1 MPSARE
7 WAADL
12 RRRGVAADRIVGALR
27 KVGAIDDAG
36 NLRAGMLDRDI
47 EELGAWATPEAAE
60 RPLAP
65 EDVAL
70 EESEAEPQPAEAPP
84 GVVRIEAP
92 AGATAPM
99 KRHAALKAMQHEA
112 GLPDLGVTAPMS
124 RRPPPPAA
132 GEQQPARVVY
142 AAPGDQGPLGG
153 RPDTSDLPKRAQRA
167 VSALGDP
174 REAHDTTERIRE
186 AMRRGIDFEDE
197 TPGTDEKGKPA
208 PVGQLALDAVLEKNP
223 PRDVGVVETVIKRG
237 YAIDARIIGAL
248 SGLVTGANKGIEEA
262 MGKPQEVGALPPPAD
277 IAEAFEATENDLAE
291 RWFESSYRA
300 KHPIDASVAFMQN
313 FATDLRDNALMIA
326 ELAGKVVG
334 ADISQEDVAKPLG
347 EFLAQQYGIGQEE
360 VGEAMLAGA
369 IGGTA
374 AFFAHPVETAAT
386 RPFSTALMLAP
397 TLKAIPKAAIPA
409 PVRSVL
415 AKAEVIKAGIKA
427 GAGATVEQAG
437 IQVRKVS
444 PFKGKRISGAER
456 WASAKRWFG
465 QENIEQATPEA
476 TAQMERMI
484 NAPREQAAAVRG
496 AADEMARAIERG
508 EVDPATLFEPIVME
522 PSDLHGRFVADVIA
536 DIKAGVDPTQP
547 PGTAP
552 VPPTPGREFAS
563 FLDLWK
569 RAATHEVP
577 EVRTAIEAK
586 LRQVTRI
593 RDYYKQR
600 VKDLRALDRQIRAMP
615 DDPTAPPGTA
625 RAAAAA
631 AAGPKL
637 ARLPEAMEALKRY
650 EEVVAAGERIVG
662 GPDTVANRP
671 GAPAFETTY
680 QIPIEYEKGRAR
692 FPAAVAAER
701 ERLAPPAETATPGQL
716 KAASAARTK
725 LALKHITPEELE
737 RTPALGHV
745 GTVVQAEGQK
755 VVTPVAEEFTL
766 AQNPRF
772 AEMADAFVEAV
783 AKTYRPAALVKRA
796 AEGILDIE
804 QARLK
809 RTGGAGFIGRSGALR
824 ILGAVF
830 KDVSAQLVRSPRM
843 RAEVVK
849 AIRARAPELPAE
861 HIEGRL
867 LDLGESHL
875 LERPINYVETTA
887 GKAVNYLDE
896 MADVAA
902 KKPEIMNLVR
912 AEALRELAEVVAED
926 ASKARAAGAI
936 IDTIVSFGMDRFE
949 APYVAS
955 KFVQRVAIE
964 GGPMPPALNRIRPA
978 ELAAELASPGR
989 DYIGRIASAARIS
1002 RKAAARRLE
1011 RITTSLNNDY
1021 APPSKSL
1028 RDHIPTSADL
1038 EQALV
1043 PGGVLTPQ
1051 ESPFGI
1057 TAVHRGFEST
1067 AGWLYKA
1074 MDAAESQKWWRSAQR
1089 IVGMNLTAGKPST
1102 HIYNSFSN
1110 MTLQVLRRGTPP
1122 NFAETAKVWLG
1133 DYRGGKLAGTQLEKI
1148 LRGVERSGLTNTT
1161 VVEAELGTIRAP
1173 TPLTPGASKVLKPFH
1188 AWRRGLGRVYR
1199 WGDNAFKIDEAVRN
1213 AKILD
1218 GRISELAPG
1227 DTLDLKVSRRR
1238 IATLQKLSDG
1248 DIQVAVRNVG
1258 QTPSQAVI
1266 VDGQEAWNLV
1276 GRAAAKS
1283 AQALFFDYCVPEDAE
1298 CLTRR
1303 GWAKWHE
1310 IRIGEDVLVLDK
1322 DSHEARWEPVTAIN
1336 TFPFVG
1342 ELNRIAN
1349 KFCEFLYTDGH
1360 RWPVE
1365 TRLNGKRRNE
1375 IVTELNTQHHLVAAG
1390 NGISNTESAL
1400 SPSDAAILGWIVT
1413 DGTSRWDEYTTL
1425 TTGEHREYFYANI
1438 AQSPKKF
1445 LAKIV
1450 ALLGVV
1456 PTQRPNKKSGVVQI
1470 TVPLAARRRLVGAG
1484 FRKKDDL
1491 PRIVGKLSR
1500 DAAEAM
1506 WQAMVDAEASTSEAG
1521 KTITFAQNPGPV
1533 LEAFTMLCAM
1543 TGRRCRVAE
1552 HRSRCQTAIVG
1563 SRRFFS
1569 VAKMGSDT
1577 VPFRGTVW
1585 CPTTPSGTWLM
1596 RRNGA
1601 IVWTGNSDVGN
1612 WIHALRSAPGIGLV
1626 SPFLTW
1632 SYKALDIPGIKRG
1645 LVGELL
1651 LGDAQI
1657 LTPSSNASVNA
1668 AQFRGAVAL
1677 SARRLV
1683 MMNAMRADVLD
1694 KDDRALRS
1702 ILNRVPRNAAL
1713 IVLDNVTNPGFVGFK
1728 DWQASYFAEP
1738 TDALFRLGI
1747 GAYVTLS
1754 ELAGGDFAPQTLYQR
1769 DARGKPD
1776 FALAGLSDDEQ
1787 RGMMWRRNL
1796 WRKNATGEVWALDD
1810 GLRLAGLSGHPLMQL
1825 VYDIRASARPGRATA
1840 VSPAAVWRNF
1850 DALLTGGLVGD
1861 VIDVGIA
1868 ADDPDSPWS
1877 SRALERG
1884 GKDYPPEADD
1894 DVRWALRKITSLGWR
1909 VEKIGPKAKEHF
1921 SDLRAAFRSSVLK
1934 AGKDRLASLKA
1945 RGATAEEIDPVKD
1958 DLKFL
1963 ARIVDEEMRAIEDG
1977 YRDVIKK
1984 VRAPRDPEVVEEPEP
1999 AAAAGG
2005 R

>member
-1 MPSARE
+1 
-7 WAADL
+7 
-12 RRRGVAADRIVGALR
+12 
-27 KVGAIDDAG
+27 
-36 NLRAGMLDRDI
+36 
-47 EELGAWATPEAAE
+47 
-60 RPLAP
+60 
-65 EDVAL
+65 
-70 EESEAEPQPAEAPP
+70 
-84 GVVRIEAP
+84 
-92 AGATAPM
+92 
-99 KRHAALKAMQHEA
+99 
-112 GLPDLGVTAPMS
+112 
-124 RRPPPPAA
+124 
-132 GEQQPARVVY
+132 
-142 AAPGDQGPLGG
+142 
-153 RPDTSDLPKRAQRA
+153 
-167 VSALGDP
+167 
-174 REAHDTTERIRE
+174 
-186 AMRRGIDFEDE
+186 
-197 TPGTDEKGKPA
+197 
-208 PVGQLALDAVLEKNP
+208 
-223 PRDVGVVETVIKRG
+223 
-237 YAIDARIIGAL
+237 
-248 SGLVTGANKGIEEA
+248 
-262 MGKPQEVGALPPPAD
+262 
-277 IAEAFEATENDLAE
+277 
-291 RWFESSYRA
+291 
-300 KHPIDASVAFMQN
+300 
-313 FATDLRDNALMIA
+313 
-326 ELAGKVVG
+326 
-334 ADISQEDVAKPLG
+334 
-347 EFLAQQYGIGQEE
+347 
-360 VGEAMLAGA
+360 
-369 IGGTA
+369 
-374 AFFAHPVETAAT
+374 
-386 RPFSTALMLAP
+386 
-397 TLKAIPKAAIPA
+397 
-409 PVRSVL
+409 
-415 AKAEVIKAGIKA
+415 
-427 GAGATVEQAG
+427 
-437 IQVRKVS
+437 
-444 PFKGKRISGAER
+444 
-456 WASAKRWFG
+456 
-465 QENIEQATPEA
+465 
-476 TAQMERMI
+476 
-484 NAPREQAAAVRG
+484 
-496 AADEMARAIERG
+496 
-508 EVDPATLFEPIVME
+508 
-522 PSDLHGRFVADVIA
+522 
-536 DIKAGVDPTQP
+536 
-547 PGTAP
+547 
-552 VPPTPGREFAS
+552 
-563 FLDLWK
+563 
-569 RAATHEVP
+569 
-577 EVRTAIEAK
+577 
-586 LRQVTRI
+586 
-593 RDYYKQR
+593 
-600 VKDLRALDRQIRAMP
+600 
-615 DDPTAPPGTA
+615 
-625 RAAAAA
+625 
-631 AAGPKL
+631 
-637 ARLPEAMEALKRY
+637 MEALKRY

-964 GGPMPPALNRIRPA
+964 GGPMPPALNRIGPA

-1028 RDHIPTSADL
+1028 RDHLPTSADL

-1266 VDGQEAWNLV
+1266 VGGQEAWNLV

-1283 AQALFFDYCVPEDAE
+1283 AQALFFDY
-1298 CLTRR
+1298 
-1303 GWAKWHE
+1303 
-1310 IRIGEDVLVLDK
+1310 
-1322 DSHEARWEPVTAIN
+1322 
-1336 TFPFVG
+1336 
-1342 ELNRIAN
+1342 
-1349 KFCEFLYTDGH
+1349 
-1360 RWPVE
+1360 
-1365 TRLNGKRRNE
+1365 
-1375 IVTELNTQHHLVAAG
+1375 
-1390 NGISNTESAL
+1390 
-1400 SPSDAAILGWIVT
+1400 
-1413 DGTSRWDEYTTL
+1413 
-1425 TTGEHREYFYANI
+1425 
-1438 AQSPKKF
+1438 
-1445 LAKIV
+1445 
-1450 ALLGVV
+1450 
-1456 PTQRPNKKSGVVQI
+1456 
-1470 TVPLAARRRLVGAG
+1470 
-1484 FRKKDDL
+1484 
-1491 PRIVGKLSR
+1491 
-1500 DAAEAM
+1500 
-1506 WQAMVDAEASTSEAG
+1506 
-1521 KTITFAQNPGPV
+1521 
-1533 LEAFTMLCAM
+1533 
-1543 TGRRCRVAE
+1543 
-1552 HRSRCQTAIVG
+1552 
-1563 SRRFFS
+1563 
-1569 VAKMGSDT
+1569 
-1577 VPFRGTVW
+1577 
-1585 CPTTPSGTWLM
+1585 
-1596 RRNGA
+1596 
-1601 IVWTGNSDVGN
+1601 SDVGN

-1796 WRKNATGEVWALDD
+1796 WRKNATGELWALDD